1 MAYRFASQLLTG
13 AYHFGV
19 GGLGVRGDEVPST
32 GTHGAG
38 YLYNDITLP
47 GEAADEFYGYITS
60 PPVGL
65 TTFFAYEDSSFSA
78 AGPDGVYSFTYTGYK
93 NGASYGSAT
102 ATFTIGATVLAVSD
116 ATHAH
121 TADAL
126 TLSTQAVLA
135 LADATHAHTADAVV
149 LTTSS
154 TLAVQDA
161 THGHAADNLTLSGTG
176 TAALVI
182 ADATHGHTADAATLT
197 TTSALVLADA
207 AHAHTADNLTLT
219 IGGASLTAADAVHA
233 HTADAIA
240 FTLDSWLVVA
250 DARHVHRADNI
261 VLTLPSTGA
270 MYGGPAR
277 TGRGYARSTLRGQA
291 REPIR
296 GYRPS

>member
-78 AGPDGVYSFTYTGYK
+78 AGPDGVYSCTYAGYK

-116 ATHAH
+116 ATHGH

-182 ADATHGHTADAATLT
+182 ADATHGHTAD
-197 TTSALVLADA
+197 
-207 AHAHTADNLTLT
+207 NLTLT
-219 IGGASLTAADAVHA
+219 IGGTSLTAADAVHA
-233 HTADAIA
+233 HTADTIA
-240 FTLDSWLVVA
+240 FTLDTWLTVA
-250 DARHVHRADNI
+250 DARHIHRADNV
-261 VLTLPSTGA
+261 VLTLPSTGT

-277 TGRGYARSTLRGQA
+277 TGRGYARATLRGQA
-291 REPIR
+291 RAPIR